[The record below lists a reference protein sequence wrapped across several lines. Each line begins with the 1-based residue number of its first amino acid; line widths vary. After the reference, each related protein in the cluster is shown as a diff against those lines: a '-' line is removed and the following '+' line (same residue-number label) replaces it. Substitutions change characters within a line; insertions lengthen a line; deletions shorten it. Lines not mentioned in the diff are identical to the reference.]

1 MNKTRSLSRSSPLNL
16 TKASHQIITSS
27 GHTQWF
33 ALVVKKSMR
42 LEDFIHS
49 GGEGGQRRKVRIS
62 NVKSNLSKQGRY
74 KSKTR
79 LFKVTASLSQNHC
92 YTHTQSSLRSPHSLM
107 AKASNSKSPTT
118 LPTSPSAIPYEV
130 HSGGQI

>member
-92 YTHTQSSLRSPHSLM
+92 YTHTQSSLQ
-107 AKASNSKSPTT
+107 
-118 LPTSPSAIPYEV
+118 LPTLAHGQSLEFEESNHPTNLTQR
-130 HSGGQI
+130 HSIRGP